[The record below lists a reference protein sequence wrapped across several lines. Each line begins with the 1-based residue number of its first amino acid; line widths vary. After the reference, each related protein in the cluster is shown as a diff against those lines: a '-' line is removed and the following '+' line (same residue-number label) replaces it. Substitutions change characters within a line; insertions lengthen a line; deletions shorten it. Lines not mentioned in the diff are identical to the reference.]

1 MMAQTAAGSVLII
14 LACIAGALFTLAVL
28 RYYWAPASRLAQNDV
43 VGPNVGVIGTTYAVL
58 IAFMM
63 SGVWNNLQVARLN
76 AEQEANN
83 LVNIF
88 RFGFQLPPESRSE
101 VQALARDY
109 CQSMI
114 SDEWPAMAKQQ
125 QSASAHRITQQ
136 LWRSL
141 ISVQPRNSGEQTVMD
156 HALSELTSMT
166 EHRRIRLLQ
175 SRQRL
180 PALLWAVLIVGGI
193 VTVGSTCL
201 FGVENFRLHL
211 VQVFEI
217 SFLLSLMLVA
227 IASINRP
234 YQGDVHVTPEA
245 FRYALETMNEGG
257 PGPLPAPAQ
266 PSADH
271 SK

>member
-1 MMAQTAAGSVLII
+1 
-14 LACIAGALFTLAVL
+14 
-28 RYYWAPASRLAQNDV
+28 
-43 VGPNVGVIGTTYAVL
+43 
-58 IAFMM
+58 MM
-63 SGVWNNLQVARLN
+63 SGVWNNLQMARLN

-83 LVNIF
+83 LMNIF
-88 RFGFQLPPESRSE
+88 RFGYQLPPESRSE
-101 VQALARDY
+101 VQTLAREY

-125 QSASAHRITQQ
+125 QSASAHRITEQRWQ
-136 LWRSL
+136 SL
-141 ISVQPRNSGEQTVMD
+141 ISVQPRNATEQTVMD

-166 EHRRIRLLQ
+166 GHRRIRLLQ
-175 SRQRL
+175 SRQNL

-234 YQGDVHVTPEA
+234 NRGDVHVTPEA
-245 FRYALETMNEGG
+245 FRYALETMSGG
-257 PGPLPAPAQ
+257 SAEPPSLAQ
-266 PSADH
+266 PPSANH
-271 SK
+271 